1 LSYIPKF
8 NSSNAPS
15 VGQVNCSLPL
25 PDNTAILS
33 ESYDL

>member
-1 LSYIPKF
+1 L
-8 NSSNAPS
+8 PS
-15 VGQVNCSLPL
+15 